1 MSTSVGAPSLKCL
14 SSGRWSDLVPTCD
27 KIECPDIAT
36 IVKVGEKGG
45 RERGEERGGRGGGKG
60 GQGGNK
66 GWKLGWRFR
75 TFLRFS

>member
-1 MSTSVGAPSLKCL
+1 MLYEFFSWGSSKLNTMSTSVGAPSLKCL

-45 RERGEERGGRGGGKG
+45 RERGEERVGRGGGKG
-60 GQGGNK
+60 GEGGE
-66 GWKLGWRFR
+66 
-75 TFLRFS
+75 